1 MKDDALDS
9 DCTSAAPIR
18 TDSTEPRPPA
28 ILVPPSTTEVML
40 ISV

>member
-9 DCTSAAPIR
+9 DCTRAAPIK
-18 TDSTEPRPPA
+18 TDTTEPRPPA